1 MDILSLGEKIKK
13 RRKELNM
20 TLKDLAGERI
30 TPGQISLVESGRS
43 NPSMDLL
50 EYLSKQ
56 LKTSIEYLMESE
68 ATQAKRI
75 SKYSELMA
83 ENYILCNDLEKA
95 NEYLKKAEAYAE
107 RYSLDIMRARVLFLR
122 AEILMKQK
130 DYFGAQE
137 LLLSAN
143 VIFIKYNCFDMIT
156 KTFLNLGKI
165 TFNLRAYH
173 SSTTYLGQAE
183 RSYEDG
189 KLNNE
194 YLLSEIY
201 FFKTLTAFKQ
211 EKDDESKKYILLT
224 QERLE
229 VLHDKKKYAKELI
242 DLSERC
248 FEEDSSKAIEFC
260 YKALNELKICN
271 SEKIISG
278 IEHSLGKILYD
289 YEKIGDSLVHFNKA
303 KEIRLRNSDTNV
315 IETMICICENL
326 LKQKEM
332 DKCMDMLVKLTEV
345 VDEHDYESKI
355 KINNIKYRIASIYED
370 TTEAEAILKNTYDI
384 AKESNDKNL
393 ISQTSI
399 LIGKFYLDQ
408 KKFDEAKLYLDESV
422 SILKDAGIIK

>member
-1 MDILSLGEKIKK
+1 
-13 RRKELNM
+13 
-20 TLKDLAGERI
+20 
-30 TPGQISLVESGRS
+30 
-43 NPSMDLL
+43 MDLL

-75 SKYSELMA
+75 CEYSELMA
-83 ENYILCNDLEKA
+83 ENYVLCNDSEKA
-95 NEYLKKAEAYAE
+95 DEYLKKAEAYAE
-107 RYSLDIMRARVLFLR
+107 RYSLDIMKARGLFLR
-122 AEILMKQK
+122 AGILMKQK
-130 DYFGAQE
+130 DYFEAQE

-143 VIFIKYNCFDMIT
+143 VIFIKYNYFEMIT

-165 TFNLRAYH
+165 TFKLKAYH

-194 YLLSEIY
+194 YLLSEVY

-224 QERLE
+224 QKRLE
-229 VLHDKKKYAKELI
+229 VLHDKKKYAKRLI
-242 DLSERC
+242 DLSERY
-248 FEEDSSKAIEFC
+248 FEEDSIKAMEFC
-260 YKALNELKICN
+260 SKALNELKICN
-271 SEKIISG
+271 SEDIISG
-278 IEHSLGKILYD
+278 IEHSLGKMLYD

-303 KEIRLRNSDTNV
+303 KEIRLRNSDANV

-332 DKCMDMLVKLTEV
+332 DKCRDMLVELAEIVKE
-345 VDEHDYESKI
+345 DDYESRI

-370 TTEAEAILKNTYDI
+370 SSEAEAILTNTYDI
-384 AKESNDKNL
+384 AKVSNDKNL

-408 KKFDEAKLYLDESV
+408 KKFDEAKMYLDESV
-422 SILKDAGIIK
+422 NILKDAGIIK